1 LSFTLPD
8 DYSGACLP
16 NYEPQFVDVLNE
28 SGDAGYI
35 VIDKCILGRCWGG
48 LRFATDLTLDEVR
61 ILART
66 MTMKSVLAGIPIGGA
81 KCGIRPRTKIIEK
94 DQMLGMASRLV
105 GRYIRKQSYF
115 LGTDIG
121 FSERDAN
128 RLYQLAG
135 SRRHHFSGALS
146 PGVCC
151 GHSVL
156 SSIEYV
162 KQMKPNLEAV
172 TVALEGFGNMAIP
185 TAKLLSSK
193 GYRIIAVSNIEGTLE
208 DAAKLNIDQLT
219 EMAVALQNGFLSRYA
234 HEHPS
239 ATFRSGESI
248 LTKECDILIPGARIC
263 SINET
268 VAKIIKSKLVCP
280 IANSTITASG
290 ERVLASR
297 GIVSIPDII
306 SNSGAI
312 IGNFA
317 QILGAN
323 ESLTKRIIADIVN
336 SNMKKAFSGSAAG
349 QIPKLLALDSA
360 IQRMKSLEESE
371 SVTAFRWLTP
381 WFREFGFQSIL
392 RALREY
398 VSLKVF
404 ELFSA

>member
-1 LSFTLPD
+1 
-8 DYSGACLP
+8 
-16 NYEPQFVDVLNE
+16 
-28 SGDAGYI
+28 
-35 VIDKCILGRCWGG
+35 
-48 LRFATDLTLDEVR
+48 
-61 ILART
+61 
-66 MTMKSVLAGIPIGGA
+66 
-81 KCGIRPRTKIIEK
+81 
-94 DQMLGMASRLV
+94 MASRLV

-128 RLYQLAG
+128 QVYQMAG
-135 SRRHHFSGALS
+135 SRRRHFTGALS

-151 GHSVL
+151 SHSVL

-162 KQMKPNLEAV
+162 RQMKPNLEAV

-193 GYRIIAVSNIEGTLE
+193 GYKVIAVSNIEGTLE
-208 DAAKLNIDQLT
+208 DTAKLKIDQLT
-219 EMAVALQNGFLSRYA
+219 EMAVACQNGYLSRYA

-248 LTKECDILIPGARIC
+248 ITKECDILIPGARIS

-268 VAKIIKSKLVCP
+268 VARIIRSKLVCP
-280 IANSTITASG
+280 IANSPITASG

-323 ESLTKRIIADIVN
+323 ESLTKRIIVEIVN
-336 SNMKKAFSGSAAG
+336 SNLKEAFSGSATDH
-349 QIPKLLALDSA
+349 IPKLLALDSA

-392 RALREY
+392 RALKEY
-398 VSLKVF
+398 VSLKTFGV
-404 ELFSA
+404 FSA